1 MSDRPTLGGEAQVA
15 TGAGEGVYVITET
28 QPMRDRAR
36 AALPHHTDFVT
47 AQEDPPR
54 VVARDRA
61 IPLAIM
67 VGVISLTGSLASV
80 LPIDTEWLPAVGVVL
95 AAINAGAVYWYRAVV
110 EGQKDQGRAERV

>member
-1 MSDRPTLGGEAQVA
+1 MPQIRAPEMGGEAI
-15 TGAGEGVYVITET
+15 TTET

-36 AALPHHTDFVT
+36 AALPPLPHQAEFVT
-47 AQEDPPR
+47 AQQDPPK

-61 IPLAIM
+61 IPLSIM

-80 LPIDTEWLPAVGVVL
+80 LPIDPEWLPAVGVVL

-110 EGQKDQGRAERV
+110 EGQKDQGRAERI